1 MNSIAFVI
9 PCLNEEKTLS
19 IVLDKLIEIKKIYS
33 NKYDIEIIVSDN
45 GSSDNSIKIIKEKK
59 VKLVNCQIKGYGA
72 ALKEG
77 IESSKSDI
85 IVFGDADNTYDFNE
99 APKLINKL
107 LISGCDLVIGNRL
120 NKKTGFLAMPII
132 HRYLGTPFLSFLI
145 NTFYSNKNNFIKDC
159 NSGMRCFFKKE
170 FLSLNVKS
178 NGMEFASEMLVLA
191 QINNL
196 NIKHEDI
203 ELHKDLKGR
212 KKHLRTW
219 KDGMRHLLI
228 ILRYSPSFFY
238 KISLS
243 GFVISWF
250 FLALSYLVGRTN
262 IFFISIFDIHSMLF
276 GSLLSFLSSSIW
288 GIGLM
293 LENDLTKTQRMFNF
307 ISKINE
313 DKLFF
318 FTIINL
324 LLFIIFIFYI
334 FSNWISG
341 DMVYLNI
348 QKQMIIITTFLG
360 TIFNINIFTLC
371 FHILKNSKK

>member
-1 MNSIAFVI
+1 MNSIAFVV
-9 PCLNEEKTLS
+9 PCLNEEKTLG

-45 GSSDNSIKIIKEKK
+45 GSSDNSINIIKEKK

-77 IESSKSDI
+77 IENSKSDI

-107 LISGCDLVIGNRL
+107 LISGSDMVIGNRL
-120 NKKTGFLAMPII
+120 NKKTEFLAMPMI
-132 HRYLGTPFLSFLI
+132 HRYLGTPFLNFLI

-159 NSGMRCFFKKE
+159 NSGMRCFFKKK
-170 FLSLNVKS
+170 FLSLSVKGD
-178 NGMEFASEMLVLA
+178 GMEFASEMLVLA
-191 QINNL
+191 QINSL

-203 ELHKDLKGR
+203 KLHKDLKGR
-212 KKHLRTW
+212 KKHLQTW
-219 KDGMRHLLI
+219 KDGMRHLLV

-238 KISLS
+238 KVSLI
-243 GFVISWF
+243 GFVMSWV
-250 FLALSYLVGRTN
+250 FLSFSYLFGKTN
-262 IFFISIFDIHSMLF
+262 IFFVSIFDIHSMLL

-293 LENDLTKTQRMFNF
+293 LENNLIKSTRMLNF

-324 LLFIIFIFYI
+324 LLFILFIFYI
-334 FSNWISG
+334 FSNWING

-348 QKQMIIITTFLG
+348 QKEMIIITAFLG

-371 FHILKNSKK
+371 FYILKNNIK